1 MATFIFLIS
10 CAGLIGLTVA
20 AGGLLLAE
28 PAGRLLG
35 RWARLPLGLA
45 ASLVLLSALG
55 MSLAAGLPGVVATG
69 VVAVLVLGAA
79 GLLVRQPALARQVC
93 TRHWPLILAWSVLT
107 IIASGFAALDPGP
120 PPALPDGPYVY
131 KQWDWPVQLQYKA
144 LDLPADNSIPYFV
157 GEYLARDISFQD
169 NRPLAPGQE
178 VTNRTFLL
186 SLLYLV
192 PRYIS
197 GADASTLPVQSL
209 DYAGTTYPDALTSVF
224 DPTTFALFLGTGIAL
239 NALVVVGGLM
249 LAIRGVPLLLSGS
262 TLAPPARE
270 TRERPASVV
279 LLWTALVLATTPFW
293 VQQTFFTWPK
303 GLALFFACAALACLQ
318 RRDVRSLAAAGGLMG
333 LGYHSH
339 PLVLVIAG
347 ALGFSLLF
355 MIRDWRLLLAYGT
368 SFALCVAPWVL
379 YSALVLDI
387 PSDLLGQNLLVDQS
401 LLDHIA
407 ARTSNAYVTLAP
419 QWLAAYPF
427 ELRAFLKGYS
437 ISYAG
442 VVGVLVLVALMWSPR
457 STNASTWLRQR
468 ELWALMIF
476 SAAVLTL
483 VLAAFSR
490 PNVVMFHAAQLPALL
505 LLALLCRRTDEASR
519 GRTTGLLAAQ
529 VAVNVLLLATWA
541 SHSAGSG

>member
-10 CAGLIGLTVA
+10 CAGLTGLTVA

-35 RWARLPLGLA
+35 TWARLPIGLA
-45 ASLVLLSALG
+45 ASLVLLGALG
-55 MSLAAGLPGVVATG
+55 LCLAAGLPGVVATG

-93 TRHWPLILAWSVLT
+93 TRHWPLIVAWSVLT

-157 GEYLARDISFQD
+157 GEYLARDISFQE

-186 SLLYLV
+186 SLVYLV
-192 PRYIS
+192 PRAIS
-197 GADASTLPVQSL
+197 GGDDSALTVQFL
-209 DYAGTTYPDALTSVF
+209 DYAGTSYPDALTTVF
-224 DPTTFALFLGTGIAL
+224 DPTTFGLFLATGIAL
-239 NALVVVGGLM
+239 NALVVVGGLIV
-249 LAIRGVPLLLSGS
+249 AIRGVPLLLSRS
-262 TLAPPARE
+262 APAKSAHETSRHPAG
-270 TRERPASVV
+270 VV
-279 LLWTALVLATTPFW
+279 LLWTALVMATTPFW

-303 GLALFFACAALACLQ
+303 GLALFFACAGLACLQ

-339 PLVLVIAG
+339 PLVLIVAA
-347 ALGFSLLF
+347 ALGFSLLL
-355 MIRDWRLLLAYGT
+355 MIRDWRLLLAYGA
-368 SFALCVAPWVL
+368 SFALCIAPWVF
-379 YSALVLDI
+379 YSALVLDV
-387 PSDLLGQNLLVDQS
+387 PSDLLSQNLFVDQS
-401 LLDHIA
+401 LADHIA

-419 QWLAAYPF
+419 QWLGAYPF
-427 ELRAFLKGYS
+427 EVRAFLKGYS
-437 ISYAG
+437 ISYVG
-442 VVGVLVLVALMWSPR
+442 VVGALVLVALVWPQV
-457 STNASTWLRQR
+457 TTTSTWVRQR
-468 ELWALMIF
+468 ELWAFWVF
-476 SAAVLTL
+476 SAAVLAL
-483 VLAAFSR
+483 VLTAFSR

-529 VAVNVLLLATWA
+529 VGLNVLLLATWA
-541 SHSAGSG
+541 SHSSGAG